1 MEYGVIP
8 DHVAYEFKYDKMPL
22 INRGT
27 PAKPNYIPAER
38 CWIVF
43 GQPFK
48 TKLDEAKCE
57 PLMIDFACR
66 RPYQNAE
73 AICKEGYQV
82 LRLDSNSSLKQLGIT
97 IGKDLVTVEGRVL
110 IAPMLS
116 YGNKESKS
124 VSNGAWNIAAD
135 RVHASCPS
143 STKWA
148 YVVMDDNRHKPLAIE
163 AGVEAFEK
171 QLENRG
177 VLSNTIGGNAQT
189 LPPFKATT
197 RENITLGKG
206 DRAQTLLE
214 LSETMSR
221 LKKTVKL
228 ILIIF
233 PSAQPSDFYNKI
245 KFLADVVHGIH
256 TCCVI
261 SEKFYKLKKRYGER
275 VWETSP
281 DYFANVAL
289 KFNLKLGGRNH
300 EISAS
305 PQSSLPNIGTTMVVG
320 YDVIHPTGPE
330 TEDMQSHVGF
340 VSSTNAEFLSQWRGY
355 HWQQKARQEI
365 LDSQLADAFRIGLES
380 WESKTAFP
388 QNIVIFRDGVS
399 ESQYETV
406 LNKELSLIQEGCNK
420 FWKNREASKVKA
432 PRGLNAEKWP
442 PKITLVVSVKR
453 HSTRFYPTDDNS
465 MNSESGNIKA
475 GTVVDRSVTQARYWE
490 FFLTAQDAIKGT
502 ARPTRYVVLHDEIF
516 REKFKGTAASR
527 LEDYTHKLCY
537 MFGRATKAVRLCTP
551 AYYADILCTRAR
563 AYESVLKDS
572 DFIHRIQGGAEE
584 RARIGRAKIHE
595 NIKGSM
601 FWI

>member
-1 MEYGVIP
+1 MAHGVIT
-8 DHVAYEFKYDKMPL
+8 DHVAYKFKYDNMPL

-27 PAKPNYIPAER
+27 PAKPNYVPAER

-43 GQPFK
+43 GQPLK
-48 TKLDEAKCE
+48 TKLDEEKCE
-57 PLMIDFACR
+57 PLMINFACR

-73 AICKEGYQV
+73 AICKEGYQA

-110 IAPMLS
+110 TAPMLS
-116 YGNKESKS
+116 YRKKEPKS
-124 VSNGAWNIAAD
+124 VSNGAWNIAND
-135 RVHASCPS
+135 QIHTPCPS

-148 YVVMDDNRHKPLAIE
+148 YIVMDDNRHKPLAID
-163 AGVEAFEK
+163 AGVKAFET
-171 QLENRG
+171 QLKGRG
-177 VLSNTIGGNAQT
+177 ILSDTIGGNTQA

-197 RENITLGKG
+197 GANITLGKG
-206 DRAQTLLE
+206 NRAQTLLE
-214 LSETMSR
+214 LSQMMSR
-221 LKKTVKL
+221 LKQRVNL
-228 ILIIF
+228 VLIIF

-261 SEKFYKLKKRYGER
+261 SEKFYKSKKKEGVY
-275 VWETSP
+275 VWEASP

-289 KFNLKLGGRNH
+289 KFNLKLGGKNH
-300 EISAS
+300 ELSTG
-305 PQSSLPNIGTTMVVG
+305 PQSSLPDIGETMVVG

-330 TEDMQSHVGF
+330 TQDMQSHVGF
-340 VSSTNAEFLSQWRGY
+340 VSSTDVKFLSQWRGY
-355 HWQQKARQEI
+355 HWQQEARQEI
-365 LDSQLADAFRIGLES
+365 LDSKLANAFRIGLES
-380 WESKTAFP
+380 WGSKTAFP

-406 LNKELSLIQEGCNK
+406 LNKELSLILKGCDE
-420 FWKNREASKVKA
+420 FRKNRKA
-432 PRGLNAEKWP
+432 DKLKGPRGLNSEKWS

-453 HSTRFYPTDDNS
+453 HSTRFYPTDDKSRNS
-465 MNSESGNIKA
+465 DSGNIKA

-516 REKFKGTAASR
+516 RPKYSGTAATR

-572 DFIHRIQGGAEE
+572 DFIHRIHGSAEE
-584 RARIGRAKIHE
+584 RERIGRAEIHE